1 LISVA
6 YVNQHQK
13 FIFKNKKAPKP
24 RSRPVRPRSKPT
36 VITAPS
42 LPWWSPH
49 PRHVELKEAVLER
62 EGDENVVVAA
72 VDLAAGVCLL
82 EGDDDDGGVPA
93 GEVVTGVGQEA
104 DLVVGDGLATM

>member
-1 LISVA
+1 
-6 YVNQHQK
+6 
-13 FIFKNKKAPKP
+13 
-24 RSRPVRPRSKPT
+24 
-36 VITAPS
+36 
-42 LPWWSPH
+42 
-49 PRHVELKEAVLER
+49 
-62 EGDENVVVAA
+62 VVVAA